1 MPKVL
6 AKILMVYYMDI
17 VRKCCM
23 LKIYLCIQSCMC
35 KNKPMQEK
43 VHLLNSWW
51 CTLWASHSAV
61 VTFMKQED
69 NFSLS
74 VIPRITITL
83 PPFWDV
89 NTGISGASV
98 QSTLILCILGIDEGF
113 NMHQNHEGN
122 AYNQSYKLVVV
133 GGGGVGKSAL
143 TIQFIQVGDS
153 LGFPWHDPTNQLTGK
168 PHFLTH
174 SISSVTRHD
183 EMWRSF
189 WDKLDATQGQKA
201 KV

>member
-43 VHLLNSWW
+43 VHLLNSLW

-153 LGFPWHDPTNQLTGK
+153 LGFPWSDQSTDRETTLFNSFHL
-168 PHFLTH
+168 
-174 SISSVTRHD
+174 ISN
-183 EMWRSF
+183 
-189 WDKLDATQGQKA
+189 ATWWNVA
-201 KV
+201 FILR